1 MSKILNKKVL
11 VIGGAG
17 LVGSGLIHHLDSSN
31 TITSLDNYSTGC
43 AKNHKESDQVRYV
56 TGDVRDIN
64 ILLSGED
71 YDFIFH
77 FGEYSRVEASFDD
90 FNQALDNNF
99 SGLHQVLSFCTGC
112 GAKLIYSGSSTKF
125 SVGDEGKY
133 ESPYA
138 FSKATNTELV
148 RAYAKWFGL
157 KYSIVYFYNV
167 YGDREI
173 HDGKYATVVAKF
185 LKNRSE
191 GKPHQVVL
199 PGTQLRNFTHIDD
212 IVRGLCVVALDGGE
226 EDYGIGSDESFSIL
240 ALAKMIGGDI
250 VFLPERKGNRMD
262 AKLKTEG
269 TKTLGWCAEGSL
281 PSYIKNTISTMDLD
295 DE

>member
-1 MSKILNKKVL
+1 MNEIINKRVL

-17 LVGSGLIHHLDSSN
+17 LVGNGLIHHLDKSN
-31 TITSLDNYSTGC
+31 LITSLDNYSTGR
-43 AKNHKESDQVRYV
+43 KQNHLKSSQVKYIS
-56 TGDVRDIN
+56 GDSRDIN
-64 ILLSGED
+64 TILKGEKF
-71 YDFIFH
+71 DFIFH
-77 FGEYSRVEASFDD
+77 FGEYSRVETSFDD
-90 FNQALDNNF
+90 FNKVVDNNF
-99 SGLHQVLSFCTGC
+99 SGIHQVLSFCADC

-125 SVGDEGKY
+125 SLGEEGKY

-138 FSKATNTELV
+138 FTKATNTELV
-148 RAYAKWFGL
+148 RAYSKWFGL

-173 HDGKYATVVAKF
+173 SEGKYSTVVAKF

-199 PGTQLRNFTHIDD
+199 PGSQIRNFTHIDD
-212 IVRGLCVVALDGGE
+212 IVRGLCLVALNGGE
-226 EDYGIGSDESFSIL
+226 EDYGIGSDESFSVI

-250 VFLPERKGNRMD
+250 IFTPEKKGNRMD

-269 TKTLGWCAEGSL
+269 TKKLGWAAENSL
-281 PSYIKNTISTMDLD
+281 STYIDKALKEMGYD